1 MINVKHSGIMADSS
15 RRIILVSDLG
25 SGVCFALYHMTLGNL
40 LDLFNHI
47 LVSEFKIKIT
57 ILNEQG

>member
-1 MINVKHSGIMADSS
+1 MADSS